1 MNELVT
7 MQTLYDKK
15 KNKNKRIFD
24 CKISSAGGRKF
35 QTNKYNSILA
45 LVHMFLHWLTQGAC
59 TYSHNVIYYTINN
72 NTNTLY
78 IFLESRLPEKV

>member
-1 MNELVT
+1 MVKNKNVNELGT

-45 LVHMFLHWLTQGAC
+45 LVHMFLVDTRSMH
-59 TYSHNVIYYTINN
+59 I
-72 NTNTLY
+72 
-78 IFLESRLPEKV
+78 